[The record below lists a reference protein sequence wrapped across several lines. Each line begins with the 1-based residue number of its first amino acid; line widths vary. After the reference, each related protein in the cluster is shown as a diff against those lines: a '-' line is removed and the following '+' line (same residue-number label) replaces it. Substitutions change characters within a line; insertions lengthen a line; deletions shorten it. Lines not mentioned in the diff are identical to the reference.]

1 MAQVAA
7 RPVTLRV
14 LVSAQAQINKA
25 AKSSK
30 PTDFFI
36 SAPFLS

>member
-7 RPVTLRV
+7 RPVTLE
-14 LVSAQAQINKA
+14 LVSAQAQVSRA
-25 AKSSK
+25 AKSNK

-36 SAPFLS
+36 SAPFLP